1 MTYEAKLTVKFDSKF
16 THSSYSSY
24 ETDTLPEEHYT
35 FEVPV
40 DDLTSTQVFALFK
53 KVMLTMGYDERVIAA
68 GVMST
73 VFNPDGDENL
83 MRKMCEEY
91 DLTMNEDVGK
101 KVQEEVQK
109 RLEIEKELAR
119 VKKGPMDTLCKD
131 WKEHYYPEEAKNDN
145 MPAWGHSDMEALS
158 TRNSISEERDRY
170 KELYFNSVKKIQELT
185 NSKVEDVPGT
195 PGSYRKLYQENL
207 HLKAKISRLER
218 GETPQYTEE
227 EIDAITG
234 AGNTSIT
241 LKVLDD
247 AEGTLSF
254 EGYQG
259 QVFAVNT
266 NLSSCSEESGM
277 D

>member
-16 THSSYSSY
+16 THSPYSSY

-40 DDLTSTQVFALFK
+40 DELTSTQVFALFK
-53 KVMLTMGYDERVIAA
+53 KVMLTMGYCEKVIAA

-91 DLTMNEDVGK
+91 DLTMNEDVAK
-101 KVQEEVQK
+101 KVQEEVQ
-109 RLEIEKELAR
+109 RQLEIEKKLNSE
-119 VKKGPMDTLCKD
+119 KGPMGTLCKD
-131 WKEHYYPEEAKNDN
+131 WEEHFYPE
-145 MPAWGHSDMEALS
+145 EALS

-170 KELYFNSVKKIQELT
+170 KELYLNSVKKIQELT
-185 NSKVEDVPGT
+185 ESKVEDVPGT

-207 HLKAKISRLER
+207 DLKAKLSRLENPDS
-218 GETPQYTEE
+218 PQYTDE
-227 EIDAITG
+227 EIEAM
-234 AGNTSIT
+234 SYEEH
-241 LKVLDD
+241 V
-247 AEGTLSF
+247 
-254 EGYQG
+254 
-259 QVFAVNT
+259 
-266 NLSSCSEESGM
+266 SSEALAAMCSEESGM